1 MRDGK
6 GGAALI
12 RREET
17 NHVRDGSGGGEEK
30 KNCQTGGSPKK
41 KKERNKSSLTGTESI
56 RRADVSGRIHQK
68 GEIGREAGAHVTR
81 RLDFSQAAKRRV
93 GFDAFLSLPTQ
104 SDSRRTEL
112 RLG

>member
-1 MRDGK
+1 M
-6 GGAALI
+6 
-12 RREET
+12 
-17 NHVRDGSGGGEEK
+17 
-30 KNCQTGGSPKK
+30 
-41 KKERNKSSLTGTESI
+41 
-56 RRADVSGRIHQK
+56 SGRIHQK

>member
-1 MRDGK
+1 MRDRE

-17 NHVRDGSGGGEEK
+17 NHVRDGSGGGEK
-30 KNCQTGGSPKK
+30 KKIVKQVEVQK